1 MQKIWQINKK
11 PPKRFLEQFPE
22 YSELTLRLLWNR
34 GLKTQEAI
42 DEFFNPD
49 YKEDLHDPFLM
60 LGMKESVER
69 ILEAVKKQEKV
80 AIFSDYDADGVCGA
94 VLLRDGLKV
103 FGLEPEV
110 YIPDRYKEGYGLN
123 IEAVKKTAQEK
134 VTLII
139 TIDCGITDKEE
150 IKLANKL
157 GIDVIVVDHHE
168 VPESI
173 KKNPKKCLG
182 AFAVIDPRQKGE
194 KYPFKELAA
203 TGVGFKLIQAL
214 FKKAREE
221 KIKKIP
227 EGWEKWFL
235 DLVALATITDLMSL
249 KGENRT
255 LVKYGLV
262 VLAQTKRLGLRELLK
277 ISGIKPRLDPL
288 LLTTNLNTFTLGY
301 ILGPRINAAGRMDH
315 ANTAYELMITQFQ
328 EKAKILAKRLNSKN
342 QERQRL
348 TEKIIKELESRLGLE
363 RLEEKSVC
371 GPKIIFEGDES
382 WPLGIIGLIASRL
395 TNKYWRPSIV
405 YQKLDGYCKGS
416 ARSIPGFNIIK
427 AISECQDL
435 LEEFGGHPSAAGFVV
450 SCKNIEKFKQRLL
463 KIANREIKKK
473 DLIPLLNIETE
484 LAPEMVNFETY
495 EEIQRFA
502 PFGQENPVPLF
513 LMRNLIVS
521 DILPVGSNGNHM
533 KIYLQKET
541 EKGEIKNFTGIGYG
555 LGGCCDIIKQGSR
568 VDVAFELTVNNWNGA
583 RELQFK
589 IADLKKST

>member
-255 LVKYGLV
+255 L
-262 VLAQTKRLGLRELLK
+262 
-277 ISGIKPRLDPL
+277 
-288 LLTTNLNTFTLGY
+288 GY

-328 EKAKILAKRLNSKN
+328 EEAKILAKRLNSKN

-348 TEKIIKELESRLGLE
+348 TEKIVKELESRLGLE

-382 WPLGIIGLIASRL
+382 WPIGIVGLIAARL

-463 KIANREIKKK
+463 KIANKEIKKK
-473 DLIPLLNIETE
+473 DLIPLLNIEAE
-484 LAPEMVNFETY
+484 LAPEMVNFETH

-521 DILPVGSNGNHM
+521 DILPVGSNGSHM

-568 VDVAFELTVNNWNGA
+568 VDVVFELTVNNWNGT
-583 RELQFK
+583 RELQLK